1 MHRFGRLLAL
11 SAAIALVIGAPA
23 EAQNAKCTRES
34 GPAPAA
40 GTALSSQV
48 TLTPDREAEVIN
60 FGAGRG
66 TQERDIL
73 ITASKPLPK
82 SVTPRQIGLDVPRRF
97 ERVGNTLE
105 SVSLLAPRF
114 TKPQISPDRREIR
127 FTACVDGNGLKPG
140 TYAGTMRVTGPTGL
154 ERAVVAVTVN
164 AKAEL
169 WVFILALVGALGIAA
184 LLLVYRRIY
193 AKENVD
199 WNFAL
204 ESAIPL
210 GAAFGAMYAAYAQDA
225 SWGADP
231 VTSGLALIATA
242 LAAAGLKSIID
253 GAVGRSG

>member
-1 MHRFGRLLAL
+1 MHRLGRLLAL
-11 SAAIALVIGAPA
+11 SAAISLAIASSAG
-23 EAQNAKCTRES
+23 AQNGRCTRQS

-40 GTALSSQV
+40 GPRLTSPV

-73 ITASKPLPK
+73 ITADKPLPR
-82 SVTPRQIGLDVPRRF
+82 SVTPRQIALDVPRRF

-105 SVSLLAPRF
+105 SVSLQPPRF
-114 TKPQISPDRREIR
+114 TRPQISPDRREVR
-127 FTACVDGNGLKPG
+127 FTVCVDGSGVKPG
-140 TYAGTMRVTGPTGL
+140 TYAGTMRVSGPTGL

-164 AKAEL
+164 AKAKL
-169 WVFILALVGALGIAA
+169 WVFILALFGALGIAA

-193 AKENVD
+193 ATEKVD

-210 GAAFGAMYAAYAQDA
+210 GAAFGAMYAAYAQDP

-242 LAAAGLKSIID
+242 LAAAGLKSLID